1 MNMIPENIFGQL
13 YVQNATNEF
22 KGPFGKENLKK
33 FLKEY
38 GTFYLTQVSENGVV
52 YRQFLGKNKRNA
64 LRIEESLIKDEWFE
78 C

>member
-1 MNMIPENIFGQL
+1 MIPENIFGQL

-38 GTFYLTQVSENGVV
+38 GTCYLTKCLKTELFIDN
-52 YRQFLGKNKRNA
+52 FWAKTKEMLC
-64 LRIEESLIKDEWFE
+64 ESKKV
-78 C
+78 